1 MFAPE
6 VIQPIFDLANPDHP
20 MHQLNMQNNQA
31 EMSGNGMNLANDS
44 PALQDDSSDMLNVNT
59 SKLDSITIQKLQQFQ
74 QILIR
79 QTSGEANNSSDKVKF
94 NKKLLDFEYESD
106 DEVDKSADTH
116 MNPMQNM
123 LPSVSSLALKLA
135 P

>member
-1 MFAPE
+1 
-6 VIQPIFDLANPDHP
+6 

-31 EMSGNGMNLANDS
+31 EMAGNGMNPSTDS
-44 PALQDDSSDMLNVNT
+44 PGLQDESTSDMLNVNT

-79 QTSGEANNSSDKVKF
+79 QTSGDANNSTNKDGVKF

-106 DEVDKSADTH
+106 DEVDKSADPH
-116 MNPMQNM
+116 MNPMQNI
-123 LPSVSSLALKLA
+123 LQSVSSYDHF
-135 P
+135 